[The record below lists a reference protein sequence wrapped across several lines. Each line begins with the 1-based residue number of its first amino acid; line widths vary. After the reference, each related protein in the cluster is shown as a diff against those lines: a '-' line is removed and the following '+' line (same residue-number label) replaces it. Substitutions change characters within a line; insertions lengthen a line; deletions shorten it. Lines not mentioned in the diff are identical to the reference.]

1 MAWYY
6 YTNMVEVPCLQR
18 IVNPNRIWLAAE
30 IRVKI
35 LKEGIEKA
43 GGMNPLARILGYRS
57 KIHPGW
63 NVQLLLLG
71 ERPFTLARLQTLC
84 EFTGYQLEEVL
95 KHTVRKEQ
103 ITAVANARALRDY
116 GFGYLLR

>member
-1 MAWYY
+1 MAWYC
-6 YTNMVEVPCLQR
+6 YTNMVEVPCGKR
-18 IVNPNRIWLAAE
+18 YIDPKRIWLLAE
-30 IRVKI
+30 VRVKL

-43 GGMNPLARILGYRS
+43 GGMNPLGRILGYRS

-71 ERPFTLARLQTLC
+71 ERPFTLERLQTLC
-84 EFTGYQLEEVL
+84 EFVGYPIEEVL
-95 KHTVRKEQ
+95 KYTVRKEQ
-103 ITAVANARALRDY
+103 VTAVANAQALKEY